1 MKLFE
6 LISEVDQLRPN
17 QYNNDQK
24 TRWISEIEGMI
35 VDEILNMAEGNE
47 IEFSGYEYALDSE
60 KELMLPDRFCDI
72 YEHYLKAKI
81 EFYDEETDIY
91 NNEVAAYQNAYNQY
105 AVWYRRN
112 HMPKQLAKIDIW
124 R

>member
-24 TRWISEIEGMI
+24 TRWNSEIEGMI

-105 AVWYRRN
+105 AAWYRRN
-112 HMPKQLAKIDIW
+112 YMPKQPAKINIW